1 MTDATFDTMT
11 DTAALAES
19 RRARLARAQRRRRV
33 IRVLPWASVLVLLVG
48 WQLVGRSIN
57 PIFLSTPTQ
66 VAQATADMVGTH
78 ELISNTWVTLWTF
91 LVGLALGMLIGAPLG
106 MVLGR
111 SPVAA
116 SLLDVQVRLLY
127 SLPVIALFPL
137 FILWFGLG
145 VKLRLISIFLS
156 AVLPV
161 IINAEAGVRSVD
173 PTLVE
178 LGQVYG
184 ARRREIFRKIVA
196 PATVPFLASGFK
208 IAIGRTIVT
217 TIGIEL
223 LTSQEGLG
231 GLMAFYGNQLQT
243 ARYFAPL
250 AVAAA
255 LSLLMYW
262 VGDRVERH
270 FSAWRPQLP

>member
-1 MTDATFDTMT
+1 MTDATFDTIT

-106 MVLGR
+106 MMLGR

-145 VKLRLISIFLS
+145 V
-156 AVLPV
+156 
-161 IINAEAGVRSVD
+161 
-173 PTLVE
+173 
-178 LGQVYG
+178 
-184 ARRREIFRKIVA
+184 